1 MSNQTIS
8 PELQVVMDR
17 CKTKLGRIC
26 SKDPSFYLHSFD
38 EISEIMSK
46 STSLED
52 YYEKL
57 EKFLNSIYP

>member
-1 MSNQTIS
+1 MSNQAIS

-17 CKTKLGRIC
+17 CKTNLGRIS
-26 SKDPSFYLHSFD
+26 SKDPSFYFHSFD